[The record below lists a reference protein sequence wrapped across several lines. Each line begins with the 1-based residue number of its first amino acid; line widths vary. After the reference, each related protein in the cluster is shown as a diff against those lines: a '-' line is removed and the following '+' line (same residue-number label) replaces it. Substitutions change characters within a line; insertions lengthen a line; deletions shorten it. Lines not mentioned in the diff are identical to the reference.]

1 MSHSNATLEVSA
13 SSTSIPRA
21 HLLKFLIPS
30 LIGVLLFLI
39 PFQFGETVNIG
50 MGLMADG
57 LQTLLGGVLPAIAL
71 GVLCVSVMVTLYV
84 KLAKPAWAQQ
94 GHFKEMF
101 DVGPVWIAMR
111 VLGADSTQRVY
122 LVRSRGAP
130 ETSNRTSS
138 VQFSLTPPPGAGPR
152 DGLFL
157 SMRRVGDNLSVAF
170 ARNYCLDRKNLE
182 F

>member
-1 MSHSNATLEVSA
+1 MTQLRTGLCAALMALAPVAAPAWQADN
-13 SSTSIPRA
+13 
-21 HLLKFLIPS
+21 LL
-30 LIGVLLFLI
+30 
-39 PFQFGETVNIG
+39 TVNP
-50 MGLMADG
+50 LS
-57 LQTLLGGVLPAIAL
+57 GGGFEV
-71 GVLCVSVMVTLYV
+71 
-84 KLAKPAWAQQ
+84 
-94 GHFKEMF
+94 
-101 DVGPVWIAMR
+101 VGAPGSGGPDFWCAAGDYAMR

-122 LVRSRGAP
+122 LIRSRGAP

-138 VQFSLTPPPGAGPR
+138 VQFSLTPPPGAVPR